1 MGMIVGIAGLS
12 VITVMV
18 LDSMGMWPKEV
29 EEEKPKRSA
38 AKRKEKLADD

>member
-1 MGMIVGIAGLS
+1 MIVGIAGLS

-18 LDSMGMWPKEV
+18 LDSMGMWPKEA
-29 EEEKPKRSA
+29 EEEKPKRS